1 MIDAQWRA
9 AGMVF
14 VRGEDG
20 IDTTTAATWA
30 KWVREQLPDTATR
43 PAIDPIARYFRRA
56 LECPRR
62 LSAYAATADSTQLDS
77 VCNYR

>member
-1 MIDAQWRA
+1 MIDSPWRA

-14 VRGEDG
+14 IRGEEG
-20 IDTTTAATWA
+20 IDPTAAARWA
-30 KWVREQLPDTATR
+30 GWVREQLPDTVTR
-43 PAIDPIARYFRRA
+43 PAIDPIAAYFRRA

-62 LSAYAATADSTQLDS
+62 LAAYAATADSTQLDS